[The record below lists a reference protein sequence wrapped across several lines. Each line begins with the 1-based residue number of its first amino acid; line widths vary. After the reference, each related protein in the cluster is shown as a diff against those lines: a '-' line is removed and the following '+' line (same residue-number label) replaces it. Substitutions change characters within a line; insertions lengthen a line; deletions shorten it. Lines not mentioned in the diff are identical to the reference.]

1 LLVTL
6 SWHDIALRLALT
18 FATSALIG
26 FDRGEHGRAAG
37 MRTTLL
43 LSLAACVAMLQ
54 TDLLLNT
61 VGKAPDSFV
70 TLDPM
75 RLPLGILSGVG
86 FIGAG
91 AILRRDNLVLGVTT
105 AATMWFVTVMG
116 LSFGDGQIGLGIAAF
131 ALAMLVLSVLKWIE
145 NYFPRQQRASLTLMI
160 AEDGFSEN
168 ELRSTLEA
176 EGRKISSWTI
186 AYLQSSRVRTVKCEL
201 LWRPDRPG
209 KETPRF
215 VEQLARRP
223 GVEELEW
230 KS

>member
-1 LLVTL
+1 
-6 SWHDIALRLALT
+6 
-18 FATSALIG
+18 
-26 FDRGEHGRAAG
+26 
-37 MRTTLL
+37 
-43 LSLAACVAMLQ
+43 
-54 TDLLLNT
+54 
-61 VGKAPDSFV
+61 
-70 TLDPM
+70 
-75 RLPLGILSGVG
+75 
-86 FIGAG
+86 
-91 AILRRDNLVLGVTT
+91 
-105 AATMWFVTVMG
+105 
-116 LSFGDGQIGLGIAAF
+116 
-131 ALAMLVLSVLKWIE
+131 MLVLSVLKWIE

-176 EGRKISSWTI
+176 EGQKISSWTI